1 MQVSDM
7 SAATRTDAFAR
18 RLRRRHRED
27 ARFRFYGIL
36 AVTVALGLLVFLLS
50 SIIWEAKSAVTRHE
64 LKLEITPEKVDTR
77 TVYGEIR
84 EELFAQFDVPEDRT
98 SQLHISGLVS
108 LLAAHPVAQHLS
120 SGEVDPRQTRSVL
133 VPISDDADL
142 YLKGIGSDVHR
153 IRLSLSE
160 GDAPGELVGDFS
172 TIVDRLNQWKR
183 KQIEVLKSTE
193 LRAARLALGRLER
206 GEAGD
211 VQSEAIRTRMD
222 GARAR
227 VTAVEAQ
234 IRRLEDRIDERA
246 MALGADTPS
255 LLLRHG
261 DAFIAITAIGPERA
275 AYRVLLSGL
284 SGGDE
289 TSDLLFVETPVFQRR
304 MSDIQIAAVEYL
316 RSEGRIVERF
326 NFNLLSA
333 ADSSEA
339 EIAGVL
345 AGLVGS
351 LFTIF
356 CTMLLAVPAGIAA
369 AVYLEEFAPR
379 TTITRMIQVNIN
391 NLASVPSIVFGL
403 LGAAI
408 FINGVVVPV
417 PFMDQAITFGGGL
430 GRGWP
435 IAAGII
441 LALMTL
447 PTIII
452 ASRAALA
459 SVAPST
465 RQAALALGATR
476 LQMVGHHVLPKA
488 GPGILTGSILG
499 LAQALGET
507 APLLMIGMVAFIGDV
522 PTGVNDRATALPVLI
537 YQWSTRAERAWEPLT
552 SAGIIILLLM
562 LLALNAVAIWL
573 RLRSEKR

>member
-1 MQVSDM
+1 MQVSDP
-7 SAATRTDAFAR
+7 SAATRTDAFSR

-27 ARFRFYGIL
+27 ARFRFYGTL
-36 AVTVALGLLVFLLS
+36 AVSIALGLLVFLLS
-50 SIIWEAKSAVTRHE
+50 SILWEAKSAVTRYE
-64 LKLEITPEKVDTR
+64 LKLDITPEQVDTR

-142 YLKGIGSDVHR
+142 YLKGIDARTQHIPV
-153 IRLSLSE
+153 SLDDSSE
-160 GDAPGELVGDFS
+160 PGELTGDFS
-172 TIVDRLNQWKR
+172 GIVERLNQWKR
-183 KQIEVLKSTE
+183 KQIDVLKATE

-206 GEAGD
+206 GDAGD
-211 VQSEAIRTRMD
+211 IQSQAIRTRID

-234 IRRLEDRIDERA
+234 IERLEGRLDERA

-261 DAFIAITAIGPERA
+261 NRYMAITAISPGRA
-275 AYRVLLSGL
+275 SYRVLLGGL
-284 SGGDE
+284 KVRD
-289 TSDLLFVETPVFQRR
+289 TPKLLVVETPVFQRR

-316 RSEGRIVERF
+316 RGEGRIVERL

-333 ADSSEA
+333 GDSSEA

-351 LFTIF
+351 LLTIL

-379 TTITRMIQVNIN
+379 TRITRAIQVNIN

-417 PFMDQAITFGGGL
+417 PFMDQTITFGGGL

-573 RLRSEKR
+573 RLRYEKR